1 MRVAADEA
9 RPTEGRWRLGHRPAL
24 DGVRG
29 LAILLVLYDHVR
41 LPGLGAAGPAGVT
54 VFFCLSGFLI
64 TALLLQEQA
73 VLLADVQV
81 PVPPA
86 GLLLGRVLGQRV
98 ADDVPHEPPGLVQ
111 VGLPAGLAEGPGLVL
126 QGI

>member
-1 MRVAADEA
+1 MRVVDESA
-9 RPTEGRWRLGHRPAL
+9 PTTGPWRHGHRPAL

-64 TALLLQEQA
+64 TALLLEEHA
-73 VLLADVQV
+73 ARTAIDLVAFYRPHSPAEHRTRV
-81 PVPPA
+81 PA
-86 GLLLGRVLGQRV
+86 
-98 ADDVPHEPPGLVQ
+98 A
-111 VGLPAGLAEGPGLVL
+111 
-126 QGI
+126 